1 MWQNP
6 ERAERLQVETITS
19 AYPYTP
25 LTQHSRILAISQQR
39 GRPYTRLREVMRTH
53 GNNGETNKNREVRGR
68 GPARVGT
75 CEKER
80 VYNECRPFAHPVLA
94 T

>member
-25 LTQHSRILAISQQR
+25 LTQQR

-53 GNNGETNKNREVRGR
+53 GNNAETNKNREVRGR

-75 CEKER
+75 CQKER